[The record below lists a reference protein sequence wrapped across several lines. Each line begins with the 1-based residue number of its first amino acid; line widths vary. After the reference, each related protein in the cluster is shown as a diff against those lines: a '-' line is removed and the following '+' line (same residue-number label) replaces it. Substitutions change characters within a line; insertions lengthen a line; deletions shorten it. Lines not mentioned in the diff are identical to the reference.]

1 MSLLSEKA
9 LTRIRDLVVQTMGDS
24 CQRLA
29 RTQTGTDSHGRP
41 QYDYT
46 LVGDPLVCG
55 VKPSNRYGAGTDST
69 GGVVVADYILRL
81 PYDTELENHDR
92 IRILGRHGET
102 LVKPID
108 AEIIGAVELGL
119 TAVTA
124 KLKVVMYG

>member
-1 MSLLSEKA
+1 MSLLSPSA
-9 LTRIRDLVVQTMGDS
+9 LARIRELVVETMGDS

-41 QYDYT
+41 QYAYQP
-46 LVGDPLVCG
+46 GDPIVCG

-69 GGVVVADYILRL
+69 GGVVIADYILRL
-81 PYDTELENHDR
+81 PYGTELDNHDR
-92 IRILGRHGET
+92 VRILGRHGET

-108 AEIIGAVELGL
+108 AEIVGAVDVGL

-124 KLKVVMYG
+124 KLKVILYG